1 MTFPK
6 EDKEGPCL
14 PVHVL
19 LRMAV
24 AERYTLREILCVRQL
39 SRYSDSLT
47 MESWLDSQQGLLYAV
62 SRPVLEP
69 HVASYPRGRRE
80 IYPRG

>member
-6 EDKEGPCL
+6 EDKEGPCF
-14 PVHVL
+14 PVHAL

-24 AERYTLREILCVRQL
+24 AERYTLREL

-47 MESWLDSQQGLLYAV
+47 VKSGWILRNLSALPSDQTGS
-62 SRPVLEP
+62 
-69 HVASYPRGRRE
+69 
-80 IYPRG
+80 

>member
-6 EDKEGPCL
+6 EGKEAPCL

-24 AERYTLREILCVRQL
+24 AGRYTLREILCVRQL

-47 MESWLDSQQGLLYAV
+47 MESWLIYLLYTV
-62 SRPVLEP
+62 SRPAL
-69 HVASYPRGRRE
+69 ATCLKDRGE
-80 IYPRG
+80 IYPRR